1 MRYTFYLSDVAN
13 LKEFNKY
20 KKLYIFSPENLIST
34 LPESIIYLEPVTE
47 SKWRTVISVSR

>member
-1 MRYTFYLSDVAN
+1 MRYIFYLSDVAN

-47 SKWRTVISVSR
+47 SR